1 LRSTPP
7 TPHCFFP
14 ADAECWSGD
23 QVTLDVEVVVDGGM
37 GGEEALSRSSGLEA
51 LHFSLSP
58 TDRLMRV
65 FSPIVLPQTLLML
78 R

>member
-1 LRSTPP
+1 M
-7 TPHCFFP
+7 
-14 ADAECWSGD
+14 
-23 QVTLDVEVVVDGGM
+23 TLDVEVVVDGGM

-51 LHFSLSP
+51 LHFSVSP